1 MATNEDAAT
10 PAEPE
15 RAKKETPEAFTAP
28 DQTTSSPPL
37 SGLRATGRAARRLF
51 GNWRVL
57 LVFLLLYAAL
67 IASLYFF
74 IAVRE
79 ASVWQV
85 LATFLLALIAPVL
98 FFIIQTIGVRYV
110 EDDVRTRD
118 LLRWSV
124 RDFWKLLVVT
134 VPVLLLVW
142 LIAYLFGKFHVT
154 APAVVAE
161 AARAG
166 AGAAAAAARPP
177 ARAVSEAF
185 SWKEI
190 ILTTLRF
197 LILGLV
203 LPLLAIH
210 LWIAAARRGL
220 VGAFRTIK
228 SVMAAALAPG
238 AVLIYGI
245 GLLLFGVIPY
255 FLITTNFSRGGAWTE
270 IGLLVGRLLLASLFM
285 LCGWIITL
293 GALSILSP
301 ERTRDQ
307 AIPEQA
313 DAEAT
318 EAAGAGVE

>member
-1 MATNEDAAT
+1 MATNEDAAKQ
-10 PAEPE
+10 AEPE
-15 RAKKETPEAFTAP
+15 RTKKETPESFTES
-28 DQTTSSPPL
+28 DQASSPL

-51 GNWRVL
+51 GNWRAL
-57 LVFLLLYAAL
+57 LILLLLYAAL
-67 IASLYFF
+67 IASVYFF

-79 ASVWQV
+79 ASAWQV

-110 EDDVRTRD
+110 EDGVRTRD

-124 RDFWKLLVVT
+124 RDFWKLLLVT

-142 LIAYLFGKFHVT
+142 FVAYLFGKFQLAT
-154 APAVVAE
+154 PAAVAE

-166 AGAAAAAARPP
+166 AGAAATAARPP
-177 ARAVSEAF
+177 ARTVSEAF
-185 SWKEI
+185 SWKEV

-203 LPLLAIH
+203 LPLMAIH

-220 VGAFRTIK
+220 VGALRTIK

-238 AVLIYGI
+238 AVLVYGI

-255 FLITTNFSRGGAWTE
+255 FLITTNYSRGGAWTE
-270 IGLLVGRLLLASLFM
+270 IGLLGGRLLLASLFM

-301 ERTRDQ
+301 ERTREQ
-307 AIPEQA
+307 AISEQA
-313 DAEAT
+313 ND
-318 EAAGAGVE
+318 EAAETASADVE

>member
-15 RAKKETPEAFTAP
+15 RAKKEKPEAFTAS
-28 DQTTSSPPL
+28 DQAPSSPL
-37 SGLRATGRAARRLF
+37 SGLRAMGGAARRLF
-51 GNWRVL
+51 GNWRAL
-57 LVFLLLYAAL
+57 LILLFLYAAL

-85 LATFLLALIAPVL
+85 LATFLLALIAPAI

-118 LLRWSV
+118 LLRGSV

-134 VPVLLLVW
+134 VPLILLAW
-142 LIAYLFGKFHVT
+142 LIAYLFSKFQVA
-154 APAVVAE
+154 APAVVSE
-161 AARAG
+161 AAG
-166 AGAAAAAARPP
+166 AAAAARPP
-177 ARAVSEAF
+177 ARIASEAF
-185 SWKEI
+185 SWKEV

-203 LPLLAIH
+203 LPLMAIH
-210 LWIAAARRGL
+210 LWIAAARRGFA
-220 VGAFRTIK
+220 GAFRTIK
-228 SVMAAALAPG
+228 HVMAAALAPG

-270 IGLLVGRLLLASLFM
+270 VSLLGGRLLLASLFM

-301 ERTRDQ
+301 ERTRDRV
-307 AIPEQA
+307 IPEQA
-313 DAEAT
+313 EAK
-318 EAAGAGVE
+318 AADAGVE

>member
-15 RAKKETPEAFTAP
+15 RANKQTTEAHTTAP
-28 DQTTSSPPL
+28 DQATSQPL
-37 SGLRATGRAARRLF
+37 SALRATARAARMLF

-57 LVFLLLYAAL
+57 LLLLLLYGAL

-85 LATFLLALIAPVL
+85 LATFLLAIIAPVL

-110 EDDVRTRD
+110 ERVRTRD

-124 RDFWKLLVVT
+124 RDFWKLFVVT
-134 VPVLLLVW
+134 VPVLLLLW
-142 LIAYLFGKFHVT
+142 LIAYLFGKFQVA
-154 APAVVAE
+154 APAVVSD
-161 AARAG
+161 AASAG
-166 AGAAAAAARPP
+166 AAAAARPP
-177 ARAVSEAF
+177 ARTASEAF
-185 SWKEI
+185 SWKEV

-203 LPLLAIH
+203 LPLVAIH

-220 VGAFRTIK
+220 ADAFRTIK
-228 SVMAAALAPG
+228 SVLAAALAPG

-255 FLITTNFSRGGAWTE
+255 FLITANFSRGGAWTE
-270 IGLLVGRLLLASLFM
+270 ISLLGGRLLLASLFM
-285 LCGWIITL
+285 LCGWIITV

-301 ERTRDQ
+301 EPARDQ
-307 AIPEQA
+307 SIPERA
-313 DAEAT
+313 DAE
-318 EAAGAGVE
+318 